1 MKTKHFSSDIHIYQS
16 QGVSAPNA
24 AFLISVGGICNT
36 VGRFVGGAISDLS
49 WVQPLH
55 LTCLTLAASLVNHS
69 IIHYYLITLRIF
81 YFVDSCVCDSVFSLL
96 LDLPHRH
103 WDGWIS
109 YR

>member
-1 MKTKHFSSDIHIYQS
+1 MSFYDIHFEQS

-55 LTCLTLAASLVNHS
+55 LTCLTLAASLVSTFLYILHFGGNV
-69 IIHYYLITLRIF
+69 RNWIF
-81 YFVDSCVCDSVFSLL
+81 RNLEFSGKFLEFSRKIL
-96 LDLPHRH
+96 GFRES
-103 WDGWIS
+103 GWV
-109 YR
+109 

>member
-1 MKTKHFSSDIHIYQS
+1 MSFYDIHFDQS

-55 LTCLTLAASLVNHS
+55 LTCLTLAASLVNHQY
-69 IIHYYLITLRIF
+69 IIILFLYASSSF
-81 YFVDSCVCDSVFSLL
+81 FS
-96 LDLPHRH
+96 
-103 WDGWIS
+103 
-109 YR
+109 